1 MLIFALILTLI
12 LISVLMAATMLIGT
26 ARRSEAVSAGC
37 FLTPSLV
44 HLGLFIIAPLGFSLW
59 LAFHRWELL
68 AASRPFVGIGNFI
81 SLLKGKEFWI
91 ALRNTVLF
99 TLQVPAAMAIAL
111 GIAVVLN
118 RLGRRRAALQAI
130 FFLPN
135 VCLFAA
141 VAVVW
146 KWIYNADFGLL
157 NAVLGKLG
165 LPAGTGW
172 LTEPRLI
179 AGVIPLPLL
188 AIMVMSIWA
197 TVGVQAVIFVAG
209 LRSIPD
215 TYYEAARVDGAG
227 GWQMFWHVTL
237 PLLKPTTMFILVT
250 SVIASFQVFT
260 AIYVMMGPALMR
272 THQVDVLVYQVYDH
286 AWGSGNSL
294 GLASALSWIV
304 FLIIVSVT
312 ALQYRLLGRE
322 VQYT

>member
-197 TVGVQAVIFVAG
+197 SVGVQALIFVAG
-209 LRSIPD
+209 LRAIP
-215 TYYEAARVDGAG
+215 G
-227 GWQMFWHVTL
+227 
-237 PLLKPTTMFILVT
+237 
-250 SVIASFQVFT
+250 
-260 AIYVMMGPALMR
+260 
-272 THQVDVLVYQVYDH
+272 
-286 AWGSGNSL
+286 
-294 GLASALSWIV
+294 
-304 FLIIVSVT
+304 
-312 ALQYRLLGRE
+312 
-322 VQYT
+322 